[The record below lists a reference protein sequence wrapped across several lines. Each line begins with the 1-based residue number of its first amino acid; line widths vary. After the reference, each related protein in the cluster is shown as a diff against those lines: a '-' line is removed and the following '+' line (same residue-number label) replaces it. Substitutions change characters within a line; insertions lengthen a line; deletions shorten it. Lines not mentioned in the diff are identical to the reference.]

1 VTVVLDT
8 NVWVSAL
15 HFKALAGTPAHV
27 LTRAVFEDTLAICP
41 EIEAEIVR
49 VLTQRFGRDRSQV
62 ASLLNRSL
70 SGAIWVEIAGSVR
83 ACRDP
88 QDDMVLECAHRAGAD
103 LIVTGDKDLLVLGS
117 FESIRIVTPAEY
129 LAMPR

>member
-15 HFKALAGTPAHV
+15 HFKVLEGTPAHV
-27 LTRAVFEDTLAICP
+27 LTKLFLEDKLAICP

-49 VLTQRFGRDRSQV
+49 VLTRRFGRDQSQV
-62 ASLLNRSL
+62 VSLLSDFL
-70 SGAIWVEIAGSVR
+70 SGAVWVEISGNVR

-88 QDDMVLECAHRAGAD
+88 QDDMVLECAQRAGAD

-117 FESIRIVTPAEY
+117 FEGIRIVTPAEY